1 AWVVRWPRLVL
12 GAALLLAVAS
22 VVLAAAHL
30 DIQTD
35 QLELIATHHPLIALT
50 EKLEPFNFGGQT
62 TFTVVVQASEPRP
75 GVAFLEALG
84 ARLRAD
90 SGHFQALYYRIDPN
104 QLKPWALLY
113 VDTHDLIKIRD
124 RLATYAGP
132 LHALA
137 RNPDLINFVQLLNEQ
152 LAAHMVGELVTGL
165 LDADDT
171 VREAGGS
178 GVPMLLDALIGTLEG
193 VARFL
198 QGAPQYQS
206 PWSALVRDVLARGEQ

>member
-1 AWVVRWPRLVL
+1 MILTTSWPLEGHGVGTHIIRGLLQAWTAWVVRWPRLVL

-22 VVLAAAHL
+22 VVLAATHL

-62 TFTVVVQASEPRP
+62 TFTVVVQAPEPPR

-90 SGHFQALYYRIDPN
+90 SGHFQALYYRIDPH
-104 QLKPWALLY
+104 QLQPWALLY
-113 VDTHDLIKIRD
+113 VDTHDLVTIRD
-124 RLATYAGP
+124 SIATYADL

-137 RNPDLINFVQLLNEQ
+137 RNPDLINFMQLINEE
-152 LAAHMVGELVTGL
+152 LAAHMVGKLLTGL
-165 LDADDT
+165 LEADDT
-171 VREAGGS
+171 VKEAGGRYR
-178 GVPMLLDALIGTLEG
+178 L
-193 VARFL
+193 
-198 QGAPQYQS
+198 
-206 PWSALVRDVLARGEQ
+206 